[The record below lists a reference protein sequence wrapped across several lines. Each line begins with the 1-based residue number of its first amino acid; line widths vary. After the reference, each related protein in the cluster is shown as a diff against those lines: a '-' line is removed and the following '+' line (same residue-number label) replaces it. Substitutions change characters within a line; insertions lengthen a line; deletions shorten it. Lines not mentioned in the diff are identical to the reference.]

1 MIKHISSLKI
11 NIWYFFLSWAG
22 SILTRT
28 TIILTLLIAR
38 QSGKINLRPTQDIFY
53 IYSGDDPNKPCVFPF
68 IYPNDDTIYSCTNV
82 SGAQEVCCDGTHS
95 IKIPPM

>member
-38 QSGKINLRPTQDIFY
+38 QSGKFNLRPTQDIFN
-53 IYSGDDPNKPCVFPF
+53 IYSGKDPNKHCVFPF
-68 IYPNDDTIYSCTNV
+68 TLTSETISSCTTIDGD
-82 SGAQEVCCDGTHS
+82 SKVCSEGT
-95 IKIPPM
+95 